1 MKIKNLLLISILLL
15 KIILISCN
23 CQLDWQCGNTP
34 YTRCRTNKTVVDQ
47 YDNRIDIDK
56 VNGRLF
62 FTIQYPDEFEKRVV
76 SIPVDGSVDGN
87 DVISHSTLYGQST
100 YQIIQGLIQYVGPIS
115 KSMVINRTVRIAGTT
130 ANLFFA
136 NNTFG
141 NELTWTVPGNFIFDE
156 ANNIQWTC
164 WPYTNG
170 VYRGKIG
177 EYNNLGNQIYAGA
190 VVSIRS
196 HQGSLLIQ
204 DGNGAIRQGNFNGPY
219 AVISSLPMIYQDS
232 NMGIF
237 DIDDSNRIF
246 YTSKSDKKIYQITIS
261 SSSSS
266 PNQKKVIL
274 DNGFIPSFFKYHNN
288 WLYYQQGDKI
298 LRVSVNGNSPQQPQ
312 VLFDSAS
319 TDGHCICAQGFTGPS
334 CNQCDTTKNIISWVN
349 GIPRCI
355 PLGSDGNPLT
365 CDYNYQCSPYNVKIC
380 KEIVLSG
387 GNKGCST

>member
-1 MKIKNLLLISILLL
+1 MKINNLLLISILLF

-23 CQLDWQCGNTP
+23 CQYDWQCGNTP
-34 YTRCRTNKTVVDQ
+34 YTRCRTNKTVIDQ

-62 FTIQYPDEFEKRVV
+62 FTIQYPDEFERRII

-115 KSMVINRTVRIAGTT
+115 KSMVVNRSVRIAGTT
-130 ANLFFA
+130 ANIFFA

-156 ANNIQWTC
+156 VNNLQYTC

-170 VYRGKIG
+170 IYKGKIG
-177 EYNNLGNQIYAGA
+177 EYNNLGTQIYAG
-190 VVSIRS
+190 VVISIRS
-196 HQGSLLIQ
+196 YQSAFLIQ
-204 DGNGAIRQGNFNGPY
+204 DGSGGIRQGNFNAQY
-219 AVISSLPMIYQDS
+219 TLVSNLPLLFQDS
-232 NMGIF
+232 NMGTF
-237 DIDDSNRIF
+237 DADSNRIF
-246 YTSKSDKKIYQITIS
+246 YTSKSDNRIYQVTL
-261 SSSSS
+261 SS
-266 PNQKKVIL
+266 PIQKKVIL

-288 WLYYQQGDKI
+288 WLYYQQGGKI
-298 LRVSVNGNSPQQPQ
+298 LRVSVNGGSQTQ
-312 VLFDSAS
+312 VLFDSSS
-319 TDGHCICAQGFTGPS
+319 TDGHCICAQGFTGQS
-334 CNQCDTTKNIISWVN
+334 CNQCDTSKNIISWVN

-365 CDYNYQCSPYNVKIC
+365 CDYNYQCSPYNVKVC